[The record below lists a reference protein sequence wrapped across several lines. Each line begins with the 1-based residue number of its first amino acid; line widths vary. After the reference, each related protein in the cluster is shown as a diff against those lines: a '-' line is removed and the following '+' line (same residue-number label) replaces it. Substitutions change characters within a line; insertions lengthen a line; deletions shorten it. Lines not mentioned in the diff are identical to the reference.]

1 MEQQIFSTKNHY
13 VGYKNGAW
21 KQGTMED
28 LKGFNLVEV
37 DSFSYENE
45 LDAAL
50 DVISSLIK
58 EDTQTILG
66 NKYEGLLIHTI
77 YDIADYLENNFDEFS
92 IYQNGKEFYV
102 VGELLNEETKFQIY
116 NVDNESV
123 EDLSIT
129 SNHLSD
135 VESYS
140 LFSLV

>member
-13 VGYKNGAW
+13 VGYKNGVW

-50 DVISSLIK
+50 DVISPLIK